1 MLVTFYHLT
10 NPTLWQFWANF
21 KTSPLQSSPFRRIK
35 KINLTLKLQLQSLH
49 FSIPAIHVLLLKYFN
64 ESKNFVLVPSVLE
77 SSLPL
82 CGRPNILLVN
92 WWQLMTN
99 VSVCTDSGM
108 TGQVG
113 SFQNTVVYLQ
123 AFPYLSSPLPSHSFS
138 HAIFCV
144 VFDSHSSFFALKPHG
159 NACYLYG
166 GKFIIY
172 KYDEVNLGCKFITYK
187 SWSFTLPSVN
197 LLFVNTVFCHISL

>member
-1 MLVTFYHLT
+1 MCCFWNILT
-10 NPTLWQFWANF
+10 SRKTLFWF
-21 KTSPLQSSPFRRIK
+21 QVSSKVHFR
-35 KINLTLKLQLQSLH
+35 
-49 FSIPAIHVLLLKYFN
+49 
-64 ESKNFVLVPSVLE
+64 SVE
-77 SSLPL
+77 
-82 CGRPNILLVN
+82 GWNILLVN

-197 LLFVNTVFCHISL
+197 LLFVNTVFCLISLWLIFMHTSAPKR

>member
-82 CGRPNILLVN
+82 CGRLKHFIG
-92 WWQLMTN
+92 QLMTAN
-99 VSVCTDSGM
+99 DKCQCVHWLRHDRLSGQFSKYS
-108 TGQVG
+108 G
-113 SFQNTVVYLQ
+113 
-123 AFPYLSSPLPSHSFS
+123 LSAS
-138 HAIFCV
+138 
-144 VFDSHSSFFALKPHG
+144 
-159 NACYLYG
+159 
-166 GKFIIY
+166 
-172 KYDEVNLGCKFITYK
+172 
-187 SWSFTLPSVN
+187 
-197 LLFVNTVFCHISL
+197 ISLPFFSTPFPFLFSCHFLRGLWLSFLVLCS

>member
-10 NPTLWQFWANF
+10 NPTLWRFWANF

-123 AFPYLSSPLPSHSFS
+123 AFPYLSSPLPSHS
-138 HAIFCV
+138 ILMP
-144 VFDSHSSFFALKPHG
+144 FFAWSLTLIPCSLLL
-159 NACYLYG
+159 NRTEMLATFMVANSL
-166 GKFIIY
+166 FINVMKLTWGVNSSLITH
-172 KYDEVNLGCKFITYK
+172 EVSPCR
-187 SWSFTLPSVN
+187 V
-197 LLFVNTVFCHISL
+197 